1 MFQQKISPFE
11 KFAAKYVLFYFS
23 KILIWDIYKKAN
35 T

>member
-11 KFAAKYVLFYFS
+11 KFAAKYVLFYFV